1 MYTNDPCGSG
11 LAREEASHCNTNL
24 KASIQSLATAPNA
37 DIPLI
42 IAKTPHCLSVLLVDA
57 PPKKSEADSVKLP
70 KGIRPMKILRRYKY
84 DPLDRLA
91 GLQAQEQAFT
101 QRFYQEND
109 LVTELGEEDQQ
120 TILRHGEQPL
130 AQRQTLAGATDTL
143 LLATDQAYSVLQT
156 LSATRRERMAYS
168 AYGHRPADSGLS
180 SLLGFNGE
188 CLDGITGHYLLG
200 QGKRAFNPVL
210 MRFNSPDELSP
221 FGDGGINSYAYC
233 GGDPINLYD
242 PTGNSPVQFFRP
254 WISKPKH
261 FFRPWTD
268 KPKTLQASSTTIKR
282 ANKTSINPTSRSTAA
297 TASQPENIT
306 STLISQEMNFEKTL
320 HKTIIKTKRSST
332 PSKSTVN
339 NRKLVQDGLEY
350 DRYVMKNQDYQP
362 KTTKAL
368 LEKWNKYKDQTSNQK
383 TLHQQRYIAENSL
396 KRTEL
401 QIKQYNIR
409 RIKDSNPK

>member
-1 MYTNDPCGSG
+1 MSYIKPEYTNDPCGSE
-11 LAREEASHCNTNL
+11 LARDEAGHCSTNL
-24 KASIQSLATAPNA
+24 KASIQSLATAPNT

-42 IAKTPHCLSVLLVDA
+42 IANPPHCLSVLLVDA
-57 PPKKSEADSVKLP
+57 PPKKSEADSVNLP

-143 LLATDQAYSVLQT
+143 LLATDQAHSVSQT
-156 LSATRRERMAYS
+156 LSTTRRERMAYS

-221 FGDGGINSYAYC
+221 FGEGGINPYAYC
-233 GGDPINLYD
+233 GGDPINFQD
-242 PTGNSPVQFFRP
+242 PTGNIKLRIVLNHFQLPGIAKKSNSIAKPATGPTKATISTVVQPIAHAPQFELGVPVAIHKSQLKTNQRP
-254 WISKPKH
+254 RK
-261 FFRPWTD
+261 
-268 KPKTLQASSTTIKR
+268 
-282 ANKTSINPTSRSTAA
+282 
-297 TASQPENIT
+297 
-306 STLISQEMNFEKTL
+306 
-320 HKTIIKTKRSST
+320 T
-332 PSKSTVN
+332 PSKSTLDTRN
-339 NRKLVQDGLEY
+339 LKNRAKEY
-350 DRYVMKNQDYQP
+350 DKYIFENPGHHPTPPSKYHDKLNRRRGE
-362 KTTKAL
+362 
-368 LEKWNKYKDQTSNQK
+368 LEE
-383 TLHQQRYIAENSL
+383 AENRNASKTEMNMHRVNYL
-396 KRTEL
+396 RALRTFKA
-401 QIKQYNIR
+401 QAIKAIDLTAKKVR
-409 RIKDSNPK
+409 TS